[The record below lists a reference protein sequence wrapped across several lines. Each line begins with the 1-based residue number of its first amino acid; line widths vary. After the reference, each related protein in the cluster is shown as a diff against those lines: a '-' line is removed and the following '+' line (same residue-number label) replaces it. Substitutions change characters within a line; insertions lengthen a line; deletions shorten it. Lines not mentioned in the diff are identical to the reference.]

1 MEILAHS
8 RVTITGHPDRD
19 YADTTYYTMPVSQAG
34 VFSSGTVGWIP
45 SLQGCAPRGIVRLRL
60 MQAITGNLL
69 RVFGAGPVGLSY
81 PSVDNAQQFY
91 G

>member
-1 MEILAHS
+1 
-8 RVTITGHPDRD
+8 VTVTGHPDRN
-19 YADTTYYTMPVSQAG
+19 YADTTYYTLPGSRAG

-45 SLQGCAPRGIVRLRL
+45 SLQNCAGTTNCPASL

-69 RVFGAGPVGLSY
+69 RVFGAGPVGLTH
-81 PSVDNAQQFY
+81 PSVANEQQFY